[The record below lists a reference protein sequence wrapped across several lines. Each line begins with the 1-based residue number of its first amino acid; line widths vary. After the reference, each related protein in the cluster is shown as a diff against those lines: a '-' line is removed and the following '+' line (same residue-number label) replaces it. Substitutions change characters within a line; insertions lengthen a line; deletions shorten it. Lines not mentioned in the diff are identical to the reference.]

1 MPFVYSIKSW
11 LIPALFVLATS
22 FCVTANPSLTP
33 ANTTQWQLLL
43 HSYQG
48 QAQITDPDFLLSAGN
63 FSPEA
68 EMAKTLELFRQDP
81 QLAFCRFPA
90 RITFLAEKLNLPLAE
105 DRFERC
111 PQLENFIKHVPFEKI
126 ELVYA
131 SEVTSSATSMLG
143 HIFIKVSGTNSK
155 GNAVAHSLAYFT
167 EITTLNPAKLI
178 VESTMTGMP
187 GFFSVRPFAADLKQ
201 YRDIEQRNLWQFN
214 LSADAQNKR
223 LLQLHIWELHQVE
236 LTYYFQSFNCAT
248 LTLEMLALLK
258 PEILQDRRPIVS
270 PIDVVKAATNQ
281 QMVQSTIIDAAS
293 PWLFYAMADT
303 LPSQIKAQL
312 DEISSLNE
320 FSAAENALT
329 HPLAARYLDMR
340 LEQSVSQLKMSPQQ
354 AENIRSRMRL
364 DTDQTLDLS
373 HYKHPA
379 RTPQDAAFSASLLQD
394 ANGSALV
401 VDFLPAGHLL
411 QGDNRQ
417 YLTESELQIAKI
429 SVAINDKGTAL
440 QLREFT
446 LYSAIS
452 LAPDSAAFPVWSG
465 EFYLGFRPGWRQD
478 LSRWSTGELS
488 GGFGKSY
495 RLHKDVTVFGLA
507 GAGMA
512 TNLADSLGFIYVK
525 SGMLFTLA
533 ADTKLQLQYM
543 AHSGKASEPSR
554 FQQMSA
560 ALSWFPEQ
568 NQAFALHFN
577 HVQILGRQSN
587 AVGFE
592 YSNYF

>member
-1 MPFVYSIKSW
+1 MLKSW

-22 FCVTANPSLTP
+22 FCVTANPSLKP
-33 ANTTQWQLLL
+33 VDMPQWQLLL

-68 EMAKTLELFRQDP
+68 EMAKTLELFHQNP
-81 QLAFCRFPA
+81 HLAFCRFPA
-90 RITFLAEKLNLPLAE
+90 RITFLAEKLNLTLAE
-105 DRFERC
+105 DKFERC
-111 PQLENFIKHVPFEKI
+111 PDLENFIKHVPFETI

-167 EITTLNPAKLI
+167 EITTLNPATLI

-201 YRDIEQRNLWQFN
+201 YRDIEQRNLWQFK

-258 PEILQDRRPIVS
+258 PEILQERRSIVS
-270 PIDVVKAATNQ
+270 PIDVVKAATNHQ
-281 QMVQSTIIDAAS
+281 IVKSTEIVAAK
-293 PWLFYAMADT
+293 PWLFYAIADT
-303 LPSQIKAQL
+303 LPPQIKSQL
-312 DEISSLNE
+312 DEISNIDE
-320 FSAAENALT
+320 FSQAGNALAN
-329 HPLAARYLDMR
+329 PLAERYLDMR
-340 LEQSVSQLKMSPQQ
+340 LEQSVSQSKISPQQ
-354 AENIRSRMRL
+354 AEDLRSRL
-364 DTDQTLDLS
+364 IVDTNQTLELS

-379 RTPQDAAFSASLLQD
+379 RTPQDTSLRTSLLQD

-401 VDFLPAGHLL
+401 IDFLSAGHLL

-417 YLTESELQIAKI
+417 YLTESELQIAKV
-429 SVAINDKGTAL
+429 SVALNDKGTAL

-446 LYSAIS
+446 LYSTVS

-478 LSRWSTGELS
+478 LTRWSTGELS
-488 GGFGKSY
+488 GGLGKSY
-495 RLHKDVTVFGLA
+495 RLHKDVTVYGLA
-507 GAGMA
+507 GGGMA
-512 TNLADSLGFIYVK
+512 TDLTDSLGFVYVK

-543 AHSGKASEPSR
+543 AHSGKAIEASR
-554 FQQMSA
+554 FQELSA
-560 ALSWFPEQ
+560 ALNWFPEQ
-568 NQAFALHFN
+568 NQALGLQFN
-577 HVQILGRQSN
+577 HVQIQDRQTNS
-587 AVGFE
+587 VGFE
-592 YSNYF
+592 YSNFF